1 MITFDRKK
9 VSLNRKT
16 LGLVVMLSMISG
28 VVIIILFYATEMLH
42 IHRRAVD
49 SLHEVMEQV
58 WLPSSPDCHNRSFQ
72 FMGSI
77 CKKFLHAFIL
87 CIQHTGRMSADQIQ

>member
-1 MITFDRKK
+1 MIIFDRKK

-58 WLPSSPDCHNRSFQ
+58 WLPSSKTVPDIFSLGMDEEGNEYLTVGEQELLSYY
-72 FMGSI
+72 
-77 CKKFLHAFIL
+77 L
-87 CIQHTGRMSADQIQ
+87 